1 MHCLKESVRWLEN
14 VDRIHLALVSDKLVL
29 QINVER
35 INERKDYNRRST
47 KEKDN
52 VEKPLEKK
60 NFEFRSQ

>member
-1 MHCLKESVRWLEN
+1 MHCLKESVQWLEN
-14 VDRIHLALVSDKLVL
+14 VDRTHLGLVCDKLVL
-29 QINVER
+29 QKNVER